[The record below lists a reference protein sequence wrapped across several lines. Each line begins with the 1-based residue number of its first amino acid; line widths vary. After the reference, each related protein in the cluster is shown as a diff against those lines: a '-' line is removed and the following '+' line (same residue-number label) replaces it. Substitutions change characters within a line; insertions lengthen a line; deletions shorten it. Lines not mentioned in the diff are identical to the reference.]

1 MKSRIRSTPSQSAQP
16 RCRPSPDHPGALSFR
31 RAPDGQ
37 AGSTDTSV
45 PNWVNPSHADQV
57 KIDRALPHWPQVAAE
72 IRRRIQNGTYRPGE
86 RLPGTVAIAAEFDVS
101 QSTATRAVASLRP
114 EGLVRV
120 VSGRGYF
127 VAEGAH

>member
-1 MKSRIRSTPSQSAQP
+1 MK
-16 RCRPSPDHPGALSFR
+16 
-31 RAPDGQ
+31 
-37 AGSTDTSV
+37 
-45 PNWVNPSHADQV
+45 PSHADQV
-57 KIDRALPHWPQVAAE
+57 EIDRALPHWPQVAAE

-127 VAEGAH
+127 VAEGAN